1 MIDAHGSRINDFIAR
16 LENDS
21 LTLTEWLPNNLV
33 KRNEDKCHLMVFGAK
48 GNEVSIKMD
57 GTCLKGS
64 AEEHLLGIKF
74 SLPLSF
80 KQDVKA
86 LCKKA
91 SRSFMVKSEYPVTWV
106 QKNCSK

>member
-1 MIDAHGSRINDFIAR
+1 
-16 LENDS
+16 
-21 LTLTEWLPNNLV
+21 
-33 KRNEDKCHLMVFGAK
+33 MVFGAK